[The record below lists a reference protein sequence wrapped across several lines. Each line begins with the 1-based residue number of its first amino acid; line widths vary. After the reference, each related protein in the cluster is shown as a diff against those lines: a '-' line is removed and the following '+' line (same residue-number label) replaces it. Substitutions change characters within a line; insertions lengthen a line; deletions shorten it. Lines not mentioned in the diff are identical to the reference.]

1 MKRVLDG
8 ARARVEIRITG
19 ASPQE
24 LINRMARANIP
35 FWDLRRQDEL
45 CWYITMY
52 AADYKR
58 LRPMIKR
65 SMCRTHVMGRRGFP
79 FFARRMKKRR
89 VLLAGL
95 ALCVATAM
103 LLPMFVWSYQ
113 VEGNETVPTQAILR
127 ALDEI
132 GVGVGTFGPS
142 IHPSVVKNKMLLKLP
157 QLAWLT
163 VNVSGGIATVVVREE
178 TPKPDILDE
187 NMVTDLVASATGIV
201 TSMEILRGREQVRV
215 GQTVLEGEKLVS
227 GVIEHRSY
235 DTLLAVQQVRSMGE
249 VYATTWRKLTAR
261 MPLEY
266 RQKSY
271 TGEKK
276 TKYALLI
283 GKKRLNLCLDS
294 GNSYEEYDKITH
306 RDLLTLPGG
315 LTFPIGIE
323 KTVIRAYES
332 APVMMPVEQ
341 AQATLEKYLLEA
353 VKAQMTGGE
362 ILDSSFSADLCDG
375 LLEVSVVCRCREQ
388 IAREVPAEISGLE
401 NDNLNERAP

>member
-1 MKRVLDG
+1 MKRLLDS
-8 ARARVEIRITG
+8 ARALVVIRITG

-24 LINRMARANIP
+24 LINRMALANIP
-35 FWDLRRQDEL
+35 FWDLERRDEL
-45 CWYITMY
+45 CWFVTMY
-52 AADYKR
+52 AADYKH
-58 LRPMIKR
+58 LRPMIRR
-65 SMCRTHVMGRRGFP
+65 SMCRTRVMKRRGLP

-95 ALCVATAM
+95 ALCILAAVI
-103 LLPMFVWSYQ
+103 LPMFVWSYQ
-113 VEGNETVPTQAILR
+113 VEGNETVPEEAILR

-142 IHPSVVKNKMLLKLP
+142 IHPSVVKNKMLLKIP

-163 VNVSGGIATVVVREE
+163 VNVSGGRATVVVREE

-187 NMVTDLVASATGIV
+187 NMVTDLVASTTGVIDE
-201 TSMEILRGREQVRV
+201 MEILRGREQVKV
-215 GQTVLEGEKLVS
+215 GQTVLEGETLVS
-227 GVIEHRSY
+227 GVIQHKSY

-249 VYATTWRKLTAR
+249 VYAITWRKLTAR
-261 MPLEY
+261 MPVEY
-266 RQKSY
+266 RQKTY

-276 TKYALLI
+276 TKFALLI
-283 GKKRLNLCLDS
+283 GKKRLNLYLDS

-306 RDLLTLPGG
+306 RDYLTLPGG
-315 LTFPIGIE
+315 LSFPLGIE

-332 APVMMPVEQ
+332 APVTMPTEQ
-341 AQATLEKYLLEA
+341 AQALLEKYLLEA

-362 ILDSSFSADLCDG
+362 ILDSTFAVSLCDG
-375 LLEVSVVCRCREQ
+375 LLEVSAVCRCREQ
-388 IAREVPAEISGLE
+388 IAKEVPAQLPQNN